1 MLTRRRF
8 LGYSALTPAIIAYRP
23 LLGSAPAQVTRDAS
37 RPAVRLAVLGNT
49 FHLGSSL
56 QTITD
61 RFLVGYPWEGDWYVP
76 NVQVVSIYIEP
87 KPAPEVGPAY
97 GPGRVAPHPAEHD
110 VLVEGRANEFNFRV
124 YRNIPEAL
132 RCGGDKLAV
141 DAVLSVV
148 EQGDYARN
156 HKGQIL
162 YPRYDF
168 FEQCVEVFET
178 EGRSAP
184 YFNHE
189 NLSFSFK
196 EAKEMVTTAERLNFP
211 LMAGS
216 SLPVTW
222 RIPDIDIPF
231 GAQIEEAVMVG
242 IGSMDNADFNALEA
256 LQCMMERRKG
266 GETGVKSVQF
276 LEGDDVWVAG
286 DSGRWSKE
294 LLSSAQSRSD
304 ALQGLTII
312 DGRPQNM
319 VASGVL
325 PQLVRDPAAYCI
337 EYNDGTRATL
347 LMLNGADSD
356 FTFAARV
363 PGQGKIATQFFR
375 GPKPNVTYSAS
386 LASKIEQMYATRKAP
401 YPVQRTLLTGGIL
414 EACLTSRS
422 RENQKIETPH
432 LAAIRYQSPAESQYA
447 RT

>member
-8 LGYSALTPAIIAYRP
+8 LGYSALTPAMMVYRP
-23 LLGSAPAQVTRDAS
+23 LLSAAPAKAARDS
-37 RPAVRLAVLGNT
+37 SLPTVKIAVLGNT
-49 FHLGSSL
+49 FQLGSSL

-61 RFLVGYPWEGDWYVP
+61 RFLVGYPWEGDWHVP
-76 NVQVVSIYIEP
+76 NIQVVSMYIEP

-97 GPGRVAPHPAEHD
+97 GPGRVAPHSTERD
-110 VLVEGRANEFNFRV
+110 VLSEGRANEFNFRIC
-124 YRNIPEAL
+124 RNIPEAL
-132 RCGGDKLAV
+132 RCGGDHLAV
-141 DAVLSVV
+141 DAVLSIV
-148 EQGDYARN
+148 EQGNYPLN

-162 YPRYDF
+162 YPRYDYF
-168 FEQCVEVFET
+168 QQCVQVFET
-178 EGRSAP
+178 DGRAVP
-184 YFNHE
+184 YFNHDS
-189 NLSFSFK
+189 LSFSFQ
-196 EAKEMVTTAERLNFP
+196 EAKSMVSTAERLNFP

-242 IGSMDNADFNALEA
+242 VGGMDHADFNALEA

-266 GETGVKSVQF
+266 GETGVKSVQL
-276 LEGDDVWVAG
+276 LEGDDVWAAG

-304 ALQGLTII
+304 ALQGLTIM
-312 DGRPQNM
+312 DGRPQNL

-325 PQLVRDPAAYCI
+325 PQLVRDPAAYCL

-347 LMLNGADSD
+347 LMLNGADAD

-363 PGQGKIATQFFR
+363 TGHGKIATQFFR
-375 GPKPNVTYSAS
+375 GPKPNVSYSAG
-386 LASKIEQMYATRKAP
+386 LASKIEQMYTTRKAP
-401 YPVQRTLLTGGIL
+401 YPIQRTLLTSGML
-414 EACLTSRS
+414 EACLTSRL
-422 RENQKIETPH
+422 RENRKIETPH
-432 LAAIRYQSPAESQYA
+432 LEVRYQAPAESLYA

>member
-1 MLTRRRF
+1 M
-8 LGYSALTPAIIAYRP
+8 
-23 LLGSAPAQVTRDAS
+23 
-37 RPAVRLAVLGNT
+37 
-49 FHLGSSL
+49 

-61 RFLVGYPWEGDWYVP
+61 RFLVGYPWEGDWHVP
-76 NVQVVSIYIEP
+76 NVQVVSMYLEP

-110 VLVEGRANEFNFRV
+110 VLAKAVRTNSTFASIEIFS
-124 YRNIPEAL
+124 EAL

-148 EQGDYARN
+148 EQGNYSRN

-162 YPRYDF
+162 YPRYDYF
-168 FEQCVEVFET
+168 QQCAQVFET
-178 EGRSAP
+178 EGRAVP

-189 NLSFSFK
+189 SLSFSFQ
-196 EAKEMVTTAERLNFP
+196 EAKSMVSTAERLNFP

-222 RIPDIDIPF
+222 RIPDVDIPF

-242 IGSMDNADFNALEA
+242 IGGMDSADFNALEA

-276 LEGDDVWVAG
+276 LEGDDVWAAG
-286 DSGRWSKE
+286 ESGRWSKE

-304 ALQGLTII
+304 ALQGMTIM

-347 LMLNGADSD
+347 LMLNGADAD

-363 PGQGKIATQFFR
+363 AGHGKIATQFFR

-386 LASKIEQMYATRKAP
+386 LASKIEQMYTTRKTP
-401 YPVQRTLLTGGIL
+401 YPIQRTLLTSGIL

-422 RENQKIETPH
+422 RDNQKIETPH
-432 LAAIRYQSPAESQYA
+432 LEIRYQSPAESLYA

>member
-8 LGYSALTPAIIAYRP
+8 LGYSALTPAILAYRP
-23 LLGSAPAQVTRDAS
+23 LLGSASTQAARAS
-37 RPAVRLAVLGNT
+37 SRTIRLAVLGNT
-49 FHLGSSL
+49 FQLGSSL

-61 RFLVGYPWEGDWYVP
+61 RFLIGYPWEGDWHLP
-76 NVQVVSIYIEP
+76 NVQVVSMYIEP
-87 KPAPEVGPAY
+87 RPVTEVGPAY
-97 GPGRVAPHPAEHD
+97 GPGRVAPPVEHN
-110 VLVEGRANEFNFRV
+110 VLLEGRANEFNFRICQ
-124 YRNIPEAL
+124 NIPEAL

-148 EQGDYARN
+148 EQGDYPRN
-156 HKGQIL
+156 HKDQIL
-162 YPRYDF
+162 YPRYDYF
-168 FEQCVEVFET
+168 QQCVQVFQT
-178 EGRSAP
+178 EGRAVP
-184 YFNHE
+184 YFNHGS
-189 NLSFSFK
+189 LSFSFQ
-196 EAKEMVTTAERLNFP
+196 EAHSMVGAAERLDFP
-211 LMAGS
+211 MMAGS

-222 RIPDIDIPF
+222 RIPDVDIPL
-231 GAQIEEAVMVG
+231 GAQIEDAVMVG
-242 IGSMDNADFNALEA
+242 IGGIDGADFDALEA

-276 LEGDDVWVAG
+276 LERDDVWAAG

-304 ALQGLTII
+304 AIKGLTAM

-347 LMLNGADSD
+347 LMLNGADAD
-356 FTFAARV
+356 FTFAAQVR
-363 PGQGKIATQFFR
+363 GQGKIATQFFR

-386 LASKIEQMYATRKAP
+386 LAWNIEQMYTECKAP
-401 YPVQRTLLTGGIL
+401 YPIQRTLLTGGIL
-414 EACLTSRS
+414 EACLTSRA
-422 RENQKIETPH
+422 RENQKVETPH
-432 LAAIRYQSPAESQYA
+432 LAAVRYQSPTESQYA